1 MCCTSPTLSHS
12 DTRLGIT
19 TVYHLTP
26 GLLDFCSLPG
36 SDGFWSL
43 QSLEHLVLTH
53 SQTAEVHSVQSRGRG
68 MRREWFHGQIRNC
81 ESPFPSQSLLCCLRQ
96 EGGKKQTWRLNTVL
110 LTPQGKDAVYGEQ
123 SPVPGCLCKM
133 CLLLMV
139 NTGWTCQVRRRKH
152 LLCWSFPFSSA
163 YFFLAKKSQRIKCNR
178 LGFPIWQPSI
188 WKLEPTSHESCNKL
202 TIT

>member
-1 MCCTSPTLSHS
+1 MCCTSPTLSRS
-12 DTRLGIT
+12 NTRLGIT

-43 QSLEHLVLTH
+43 QSLEFSSNSFTD
-53 SQTAEVHSVQSRGRG
+53 SRGSLCSKWGERDEER
-68 MRREWFHGQIRNC
+68 MISWTNKKLWKSF
-81 ESPFPSQSLLCCLRQ
+81 SFPISSMLLKTR
-96 EGGKKQTWRLNTVL
+96 GGKKQTWRLNTVL

-133 CLLLMV
+133 CLLLMG

-163 YFFLAKKSQRIKCNR
+163 YFFLAKKSQRIKSNR
-178 LGFPIWQPSI
+178 LGFPIWQSSI